1 MKIKL
6 KGLITITIPTQV
18 EEYSYEDTIEAI
30 EESMTRHLQKT
41 QRKQEAIKPHQ
52 GLYFDL

>member
-18 EEYSYEDTIEAI
+18 EEYSYEDTIEDI

-41 QRKQEAIKPHQ
+41 QRKQEAIKTHL
-52 GLYFDL
+52 GLYFGL